1 MDTNCNDDDISQP
14 WLMQQATARG
24 PVKIIASLSTTQF
37 NDITPGTQ
45 LEAAAFI
52 DR

>member
-1 MDTNCNDDDISQP
+1 MDGTTI
-14 WLMQQATARG
+14 
-24 PVKIIASLSTTQF
+24 VSTKQF